1 MSFGGR
7 KLKAIGN
14 YNLDGYSLGEG
25 SFGKVELAHHA
36 KTRTKVALKLI
47 HLKSITNQY
56 VKDNLQR
63 EARILVTLRYV
74 DSPLLFGHTNEC
86 FLLYMQAPQY
96 SKSH

>member
-1 MSFGGR
+1 M
-7 KLKAIGN
+7 KAIGN

-47 HLKSITNQY
+47 HLKSIENQY

-63 EARILVTLRYV
+63 EARILVTLRHV
-74 DSPLLFGHTNEC
+74 DSLLLLGIPMNDF
-86 FLLYMQAPQY
+86 FLYAGTPI
-96 SKSH
+96 